1 MLQLLFFSA
10 FSSPF
15 PYSAQC
21 ICLVGIC
28 PVCTILGSPDL
39 CIFILLLGRRGLLK
53 TLQSKNGDLLPRD
66 TDELMAPENFCLD
79 LGGCFLAGD
88 GRSNEQMVLASMHTL
103 FLREHNRIAKILKNL
118 NRHWNGEKIY
128 QETRKIVGAV
138 LQKITYKDFLPI
150 IIGPN
155 ALPEYKY
162 DPSINPGVLNS
173 FATAAFRFGHSLI
186 RPAFDILDKG
196 FNPTGNPLPLRQLF
210 FNNTFIRSRGIDELL
225 LGLLGNESQAVDRK
239 LAAGLLNN
247 LFERP
252 QSPGLNLAALNIQRG
267 RDHGLPG
274 YNAYRKF
281 CGLEDASQSFH
292 YTKNEIQYHNRL
304 KLFKLYND
312 DPNIADLWVAGLAE
326 TPAQDALVG
335 PTFRCIIREQ
345 MRRVRDGDRFFYENP
360 GVFTFSQLE
369 EIKKASLSK
378 VLCDNLNNI
387 VSVQKN
393 AFLAGSARQRRISCR
408 YIQGIDLHKWK
419 GK

>member
-1 MLQLLFFSA
+1 MHLQRWSPHLCLFM
-10 FSSPF
+10 
-15 PYSAQC
+15 
-21 ICLVGIC
+21 
-28 PVCTILGSPDL
+28 
-39 CIFILLLGRRGLLK
+39 LLLGRKGLLK

-66 TDELMAPENFCLD
+66 NNTLMAPNNFCLD

-103 FLREHNRIAKILKNL
+103 FLREHNRIATNLKNI

-150 IIGPN
+150 IIGPD

-162 DPSINPGVLNS
+162 DPSINPGILNS

-186 RPAFDILDKG
+186 RPAFDILDEG
-196 FNPTGNPLPLRQLF
+196 FNPTGDPLPLRQLF
-210 FNNTFIRSRGIDELL
+210 FNNTFIRSRGVDELL
-225 LGLLGNESQAVDRK
+225 LGLLGNESQAVDRE

-274 YNAYRKF
+274 YNAYRKV
-281 CGLEDASQSFH
+281 CGLEDASRSFH
-292 YTKNEIQYHNRL
+292 YTKNEIQFYNRL
-304 KLFKLYND
+304 KLFKLYNN

-326 TPAQDALVG
+326 TPVRDALVG

-360 GVFTFSQLE
+360 QVFTSSQLK

-393 AFLAGSARQRRISCR
+393 AFLAGSAKQRRILCGG
-408 YIQGIDLHKWK
+408 IPGIDLHKWK